1 MLRDSKL
8 SPTFAALAIQF
19 AKSFGFDSRLF
30 CVRFL
35 LFYFYKDVV
44 YHYFNF
50 IKKQLSRLF
59 GLHAESLRKFQFH
72 KGTIKCKMFQS
83 THPRRVRLAALLAF
97 CHYYMFQSTHPR
109 RVRLDSRRDVFADC
123 RFQSTHPRR
132 VRPNISR
139 NFGRVTQFQSTH
151 PRRVRLVIV
160 IFSLFVIKFQSTHP
174 RRVRLVNIEP
184 RENDESFN
192 PRTHVGCDVDLCQV
206 HNIMYEF
213 QSTHP
218 RRVRPQRTAVK

>member
-83 THPRRVRLAALLAF
+83 THPRRVRRRTRRAVSSLVSFNPRTHVGCDKRTGIQNGTA
-97 CHYYMFQSTHPR
+97 HVFQSTHPR
-109 RVRLDSRRDVFADC
+109 RVRLAAALSTTNKYT
-123 RFQSTHPRR
+123 FQSTHPRR
-132 VRPNISR
+132 VRPSA
-139 NFGRVTQFQSTH
+139 STG
-151 PRRVRLVIV
+151 
-160 IFSLFVIKFQSTHP
+160 STNTP
-174 RRVRLVNIEP
+174 W
-184 RENDESFN
+184 
-192 PRTHVGCDVDLCQV
+192 
-206 HNIMYEF
+206 F

-218 RRVRPQRTAVK
+218 RRVRPDCA

>member
-35 LFYFYKDVV
+35 LFYFYKYVV

-72 KGTIKCKMFQS
+72 KGTIITLIHFIFSALQQDFNSIKVQLKHLMRSAS
-83 THPRRVRLAALLAF
+83 TA
-97 CHYYMFQSTHPR
+97 S
-109 RVRLDSRRDVFADC
+109 DSNFNSIKVQLKPARADC
-123 RFQSTHPRR
+123 RDCVIRHFNSIKVQLKRHSRCLSQCA
-132 VRPNISR
+132 VAISI
-139 NFGRVTQFQSTH
+139 
-151 PRRVRLVIV
+151 P
-160 IFSLFVIKFQSTHP
+160 
-174 RRVRLVNIEP
+174 
-184 RENDESFN
+184 
-192 PRTHVGCDVDLCQV
+192 
-206 HNIMYEF
+206 
-213 QSTHP
+213 
-218 RRVRPQRTAVK
+218 

>member
-132 VRPNISR
+132 VRPS
-139 NFGRVTQFQSTH
+139 
-151 PRRVRLVIV
+151 P
-160 IFSLFVIKFQSTHP
+160 FSGKQKYM
-174 RRVRLVNIEP
+174 
-184 RENDESFN
+184 SFN
-192 PRTHVGCDVDLCQV
+192 PRTHVGCDGGNTAD
-206 HNIMYEF
+206 
-213 QSTHP
+213 SGG
-218 RRVRPQRTAVK
+218 RTSVSIHAPT

>member
-83 THPRRVRLAALLAF
+83 THPRRVRLQYQDR
-97 CHYYMFQSTHPR
+97 HKR
-109 RVRLDSRRDVFADC
+109 ERK
-123 RFQSTHPRR
+123 FQSTHPRR
-132 VRPNISR
+132 VRPS
-139 NFGRVTQFQSTH
+139 H
-151 PRRVRLVIV
+151 
-160 IFSLFVIKFQSTHP
+160 FSPLLSAQKFQSTHP
-174 RRVRLVNIEP
+174 RRVRLIKGIDTINKGGVSIHAP
-184 RENDESFN
+184 
-192 PRTHVGCDVDLCQV
+192 T
-206 HNIMYEF
+206 
-213 QSTHP
+213 
-218 RRVRPQRTAVK
+218 

>member
-59 GLHAESLRKFQFH
+59 GLHAESLRKFQFY

-83 THPRRVRLAALLAF
+83 THPRRVRPRIFFISSLLVKFQSTHPRRVRRQCRDVTYTAAL
-97 CHYYMFQSTHPR
+97 FQSTHPR
-109 RVRLDSRRDVFADC
+109 RVRLIC
-123 RFQSTHPRR
+123 NTT
-132 VRPNISR
+132 N
-139 NFGRVTQFQSTH
+139 
-151 PRRVRLVIV
+151 
-160 IFSLFVIKFQSTHP
+160 
-174 RRVRLVNIEP
+174 
-184 RENDESFN
+184 
-192 PRTHVGCDVDLCQV
+192 
-206 HNIMYEF
+206 
-213 QSTHP
+213 
-218 RRVRPQRTAVK
+218 

>member
-59 GLHAESLRKFQFH
+59 GLHAEFLRKFQFH
-72 KGTIKCKMFQS
+72 KGTIKTIFCSNAVILLSDFNSIKVQLKPYRIKTAAPCTYNFNSIKVQLKHVNWQQAYPDVWLFQFHKG
-83 THPRRVRLAALLAF
+83 T
-97 CHYYMFQSTHPR
+97 
-109 RVRLDSRRDVFADC
+109 
-123 RFQSTHPRR
+123 
-132 VRPNISR
+132 
-139 NFGRVTQFQSTH
+139 
-151 PRRVRLVIV
+151 
-160 IFSLFVIKFQSTHP
+160 IKT
-174 RRVRLVNIEP
+174 V
-184 RENDESFN
+184 
-192 PRTHVGCDVDLCQV
+192 
-206 HNIMYEF
+206 
-213 QSTHP
+213 
-218 RRVRPQRTAVK
+218 

>member
-59 GLHAESLRKFQFH
+59 GLQAESLRKFQFH
-72 KGTIKCKMFQS
+72 KGTIK
-83 THPRRVRLAALLAF
+83 TANGDEYLARLEHFNSIKVQLKLELGVL
-97 CHYYMFQSTHPR
+97 CVHLY
-109 RVRLDSRRDVFADC
+109 
-123 RFQSTHPRR
+123 
-132 VRPNISR
+132 
-139 NFGRVTQFQSTH
+139 QFQFHKGTIKTLQ
-151 PRRVRLVIV
+151 RWLLRFRLLIS
-160 IFSLFVIKFQSTHP
+160 IP
-174 RRVRLVNIEP
+174 
-184 RENDESFN
+184 
-192 PRTHVGCDVDLCQV
+192 
-206 HNIMYEF
+206 
-213 QSTHP
+213 
-218 RRVRPQRTAVK
+218 